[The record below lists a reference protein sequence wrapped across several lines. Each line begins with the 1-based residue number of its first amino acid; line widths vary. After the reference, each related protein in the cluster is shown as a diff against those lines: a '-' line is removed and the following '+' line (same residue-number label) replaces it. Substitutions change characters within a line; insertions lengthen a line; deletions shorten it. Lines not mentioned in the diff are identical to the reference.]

1 MHLPSPISPR
11 KATTVGLWG
20 PSLGP
25 CCRATLIPSA
35 LIVSVY
41 GPPLPPAL
49 GCPGLVAFVKESLPS
64 PPRRAGKSAGTSVS
78 QPSGIRPANSVCLKC
93 CAVSCFNKEPPG
105 LNWAVT
111 TWKEGAASPPKCQGP
126 CSPTPGPSPRR
137 VLLKTFI
144 TTKKSEL
151 PDSKF
156 TSWVCPR
163 SERGLPPTGSALA
176 CRGPLA
182 LNWPRQRT
190 DGWLSEDSQMACGDG
205 VWRAGGVPPLASA
218 RSRAAPW
225 RGVGSWSPCG

>member
-1 MHLPSPISPR
+1 MGAQPWAVLQGHPDSKCSYCLCVW
-11 KATTVGLWG
+11 TT
-20 PSLGP
+20 
-25 CCRATLIPSA
+25 
-35 LIVSVY
+35 
-41 GPPLPPAL
+41 PASS
-49 GCPGLVAFVKESLPS
+49 PGLLRPGCLRGGIAPFSAQEDREECWDLSFSAFWD
-64 PPRRAGKSAGTSVS
+64 SAG
-78 QPSGIRPANSVCLKC
+78 RDSVCLKC

-111 TWKEGAASPPKCQGP
+111 TWKEGAASLPKCQGP

-156 TSWVCPR
+156 ASWVCRR

-182 LNWPRQRT
+182 LDWPRQRT

-205 VWRAGGVPPLASA
+205 VRRAGGVPPLASA
-218 RSRAAPW
+218 RSRAAP
-225 RGVGSWSPCG
+225 RQGAGSWSPCG